1 MKVLMINGSP
11 HENGTTM
18 RALREVEKTLNAS
31 GVDTEIITVG
41 NKNIAGCKGCGAC
54 RKAGKCVYNDVVSE
68 ALEKMEFYDGL
79 IIGSPVYYASING
92 TLKCFLD
99 RFFYSGNAFSH
110 KVGAAVVCARR
121 AGTTASLD
129 IIYKYLSISN
139 MVIAT
144 SNYWN
149 MVHGANAAD
158 AEKDLEGLQTM
169 RVLGKNI
176 AWLVK
181 SLKTAKENGVFPPA
195 NEKKIKTN
203 FIREEV

>member
-1 MKVLMINGSP
+1 MKILMINGSP
-11 HENGTTM
+11 HEKGTTM
-18 RALREVEKTLNAS
+18 RALKEVEAVLNAT
-31 GVDTEIITVG
+31 GIETEIITVG
-41 NKNIAGCKGCGAC
+41 NKKIEGCTGCRAC
-54 RKAGKCVYNDVVSE
+54 KKTGKCIYNDIVTE
-68 ALEKMEFYDGL
+68 TLEKMEYADG
-79 IIGSPVYYASING
+79 IVIGSPVYYASING

-99 RFFYSGNAFSH
+99 RFFYSGDCFSH

-121 AGTTASLD
+121 AGTTAALD
-129 IIYKYLSISN
+129 IINKYFSISN
-139 MVIAT
+139 MVVAT

-149 MVHGANAAD
+149 MVHGANADD

-181 SLKTAKENGVFPPA
+181 SFRVAKENGILPPA
-195 NEKKIKTN
+195 AEKKIRTN